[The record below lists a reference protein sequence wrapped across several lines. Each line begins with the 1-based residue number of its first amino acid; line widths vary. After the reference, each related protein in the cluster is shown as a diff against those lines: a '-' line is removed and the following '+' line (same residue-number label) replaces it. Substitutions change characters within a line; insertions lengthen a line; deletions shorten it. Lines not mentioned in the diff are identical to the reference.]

1 MAVQDDG
8 RENEM
13 RILFGLDE
21 TPDRKRSDVDA
32 IKVIGNEVLNF
43 ELKSSTTNSFSTVRD
58 LGPDHIFKWQSMH
71 WIFAFYTPDAT
82 AISEAF
88 YASPKQMQTWVN
100 KISAYIRPD
109 QVLAEMLSKKVDG
122 AVLELIF
129 GNQSTFTVEDAQ
141 KIMKRQWTKK
151 EYIARQDKSNG
162 FSEQAMINILA
173 ERVQYLISRGATLN
187 NPHITSSEV
196 RKFSPLAV
204 KKPESI
210 SSLLKLL

>member
-13 RILFGLDE
+13 RLLFGLDE

-32 IKVIGNEVLNF
+32 IKVIGNQVLNF

-58 LGPDHIFKWQSMH
+58 LGPDHILKWQSMH
-71 WIFAFYTPDAT
+71 WIFAFYTSDASK
-82 AISEAF
+82 ISEAF
-88 YASPKQMQTWVN
+88 YASPKQMQPWVN
-100 KISAYIRPD
+100 KISNYIRPD

-122 AVLELIF
+122 AILELIF
-129 GNQSTFTVEDAQ
+129 GNQKSFTLDDAQ

-151 EYIARQDKSNG
+151 EYVARQDLPNG
-162 FSEQAMINILA
+162 FSEHAMVKILA

-204 KKPESI
+204 TKPGSV
-210 SSLLKLL
+210 SSLMKLL